1 MEIILSGK
9 HYEVSDEIKAAAEQ
23 SMRKLA
29 EDYQTQKISSVRLL
43 FTVERNWQIAEVLL
57 NGKNLTLHAKGRT
70 TDMRASLGNAVE
82 KLDKQLR
89 RYLER
94 IQDLSVKAD
103 PVAKEK
109 FWTSEELSEAED
121 DTDLV
126 EA

>member
-9 HYEVSDEIKAAAEQ
+9 HYEVSDEIRTAAEQ

-29 EDYQTQKISSVRLL
+29 EDYTHQKISSVRFL
-43 FTVERNWQIAEVLL
+43 FTVERSWQIAEVLL
-57 NGKNLTLHAKGRT
+57 NGKNLTLHAKART
-70 TDMRASLGNAVE
+70 TDMRASLSSAVE

-109 FWTSEELSEAED
+109 FWTSADLSEAED
-121 DTDLV
+121 NADLID
-126 EA
+126 A